1 MKSLFKGIALLLVVA
16 LVALAL
22 TAAWLLRWDE
32 LDPPDLPGVVEGGV
46 LQHGGLERHWLAYL
60 PASRAA
66 SPPLLLVL
74 HGSLGD
80 GSGMRAGSFYSFDV
94 QAERAGFI
102 TVYPD
107 GIDNHW
113 NDCRRNASYA
123 ANRLQVDDV
132 GFLRVLVAE
141 LVARYGADPGRVFAV
156 GLSNGG
162 HMVFRLALEAP
173 ELIAGGA
180 AVAANLPVADNS
192 ACVARGVP
200 VPMLVMNGTEDPVNP
215 DEGGVVELLGDRSRG
230 QVMSSLETAR
240 YWAGLAGYGPA
251 DVQRTSSDANP
262 DDATSVL
269 RYSWQ
274 SPGRVP
280 VELVSLEG
288 AGHTFPNPLYS
299 LPRILGRTS
308 HELDGAEVIWAF
320 FAQLPVSDRR

>member
-1 MKSLFKGIALLLVVA
+1 MKSLFKGIALLLVVV
-16 LVALAL
+16 LVGLAL
-22 TAAWLLRWDE
+22 SAAWFLRWDE
-32 LDPPDLPGVVEGGV
+32 LAPPELPGVVEGGV
-46 LQHGGLERHWLAYL
+46 LSHGKRERHWLAYV
-60 PASRAA
+60 PAARPAA
-66 SPPLLLVL
+66 PPLMLIL
-74 HGSLGD
+74 HGSLGH
-80 GSGMRAGSFYSFDV
+80 GAFMRATTFYSFDV
-94 QAERAGFI
+94 QAERAGYI
-102 TVYPD
+102 AVYPD
-107 GIDNHW
+107 GVDNHW
-113 NDCRRNASYA
+113 NDCRRHASYS
-123 ANRLQVDDV
+123 ANQLQVDDV

-162 HMVFRLALEAP
+162 HMVYRLALEAP

-192 ACVARGVP
+192 ACIGRGVP

-215 DEGGVVELLGDRSRG
+215 DEGGVVELLGDSSRG

-240 YWAGLAGYGPA
+240 YWAGLAGHGPA
-251 DVQRTSSDANP
+251 DVQRASSDTDP
-262 DDATSVL
+262 DDATSVM